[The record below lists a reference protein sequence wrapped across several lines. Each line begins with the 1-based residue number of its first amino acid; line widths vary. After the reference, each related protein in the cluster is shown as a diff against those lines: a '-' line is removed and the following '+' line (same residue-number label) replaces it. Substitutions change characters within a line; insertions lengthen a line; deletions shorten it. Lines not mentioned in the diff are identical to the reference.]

1 MAALA
6 QCHMLWFLHLAA
18 VRGVVVRS
26 YVDEPVGTMVEHP
39 DGSGEFTDVVL
50 RPEVTVTEPEMV
62 ERVGL
67 LHEQAHRHCFI
78 ARSVSFP
85 VRHEPRT
92 VAR

>member
-1 MAALA
+1 MWHCA
-6 QCHMLWFLHLAA
+6 
-18 VRGVVVRS
+18 

-39 DGSGEFTDVVL
+39 DGSGEFTEVVL
-50 RPEVTVTEPEMV
+50 RPSVTVTEPTMV
-62 ERVGL
+62 ADVGP

-92 VAR
+92 EVR